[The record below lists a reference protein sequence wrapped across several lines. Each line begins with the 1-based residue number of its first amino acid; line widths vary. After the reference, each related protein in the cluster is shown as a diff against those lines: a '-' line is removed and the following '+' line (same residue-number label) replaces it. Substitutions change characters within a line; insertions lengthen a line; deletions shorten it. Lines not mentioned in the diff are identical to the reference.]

1 MIATNLQSGSA
12 LFRRHSLAGI
22 FIALVLLALAVQAVH
37 VHQPT
42 ASTDATCLICISAHT
57 GAPVAVLTTL
67 VMLTV
72 IASLPMMRLF
82 QAAKVDCTL
91 PLFIRPPPAA

>member
-1 MIATNLQSGSA
+1 
-12 LFRRHSLAGI
+12 
-22 FIALVLLALAVQAVH
+22 
-37 VHQPT
+37 
-42 ASTDATCLICISAHT
+42 
-57 GAPVAVLTTL
+57 
-67 VMLTV
+67 MLTV